1 MAKTDGDGWCSA
13 SRGVGVQAKEGRSDH
28 IVAWHDSTSGT
39 PCVQSSCLFLF
50 CVRREGRA
58 GYMLLWSDITS
69 GNKFSLHKTFI
80 MFAVMCTTMKT
91 VHFLLILLL

>member
-1 MAKTDGDGWCSA
+1 M
-13 SRGVGVQAKEGRSDH
+13 QAKEGRSDH

-50 CVRREGRA
+50 CVRREGHT

-69 GNKFSLHKTFI
+69 GNKFSLHKTSI
-80 MFAVMCTTMKT
+80 MFRTVMCTKMKT
-91 VHFLLILLL
+91 AHFLLILLL

>member
-80 MFAVMCTTMKT
+80 MFAQLCAQQ
-91 VHFLLILLL
+91 